1 MASSPAA
8 ALPLPRLPWRR
19 RWCFFRRRRTL
30 SSSSSSSF
38 PEALPRKWRR
48 AQSLSMLL
56 ASSSFSLDD
65 VASCWEERNS
75 VRDDDWLCRLDAV
88 ALGTFKSSSSEPFP
102 SREDPSCFSFDSLP
116 LPERDL
122 EPCLETTERDLD
134 LDRDLDRDLACPSSA
149 RQRELE
155 REREREPPE
164 ASLSL
169 VVLLPWTLSST
180 SRFSSSSLSL
190 SPWTVSPLRQ
200 LVLAGGFELSM
211 AVAVAVAETGTN
223 NRLAGDA
230 SLVESRLVTVLTE
243 MVPLRSFVYD
253 VALAGA
259 VTAVV
264 EVVSG
269 RVSSVR
275 LHVACSDPDR
285 DRDRDRGEDL
295 EGTLSRFFSGKGFF
309 FSSPAT
315 SLFFFVSR
323 SFLSALSVPFF
334 CVSEDCSRRCDCS
347 SFSFNLLD
355 SMDNSSREA

>member
-1 MASSPAA
+1 MAP
-8 ALPLPRLPWRR
+8 
-19 RWCFFRRRRTL
+19 
-30 SSSSSSSF
+30 
-38 PEALPRKWRR
+38 
-48 AQSLSMLL
+48 
-56 ASSSFSLDD
+56 
-65 VASCWEERNS
+65 V
-75 VRDDDWLCRLDAV
+75 
-88 ALGTFKSSSSEPFP
+88 
-102 SREDPSCFSFDSLP
+102 
-116 LPERDL
+116 
-122 EPCLETTERDLD
+122 
-134 LDRDLDRDLACPSSA
+134 CPT
-149 RQRELE
+149 
-155 REREREPPE
+155 
-164 ASLSL
+164 
-169 VVLLPWTLSST
+169 VVLVT
-180 SRFSSSSLSL
+180 SCRMISIFAITPTEGRMDGGTVGIWKGIAGRKRRNCSLMEVIEIIPMATMATMATMAML
-190 SPWTVSPLRQ
+190 IL
-200 LVLAGGFELSM
+200 M